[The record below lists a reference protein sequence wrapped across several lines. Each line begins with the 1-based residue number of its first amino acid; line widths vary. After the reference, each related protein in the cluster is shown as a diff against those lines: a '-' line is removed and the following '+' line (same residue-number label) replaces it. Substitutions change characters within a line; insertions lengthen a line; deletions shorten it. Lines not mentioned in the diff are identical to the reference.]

1 MTTPPCPTINAN
13 NAIAAPSPSGMVF
26 RGKRLVKSSSRGL
39 NLPTKRLAW
48 SLSSPGRFLS
58 SPVASSSSSAAVT
71 SNSTNRLEALEEGI
85 EKVIYQCRFM
95 AFLGTLGSLLG
106 SVLCFIKGCL
116 YVADSFVQYSVNR
129 GKVILLL
136 VEAIDTYLLGTV
148 MLVFGMGL
156 YELFI
161 SNLTTSETI
170 SHDSVS
176 NRSSL
181 FGMFPLK
188 ERPQWLEVKTVS
200 ELKTKLG
207 HVIVMLLL
215 IGLFDKSRKVA
226 ITSVADLLYSFV
238 QYSVNRGKVILLL
251 VEAIDTYLLGTVM
264 LVFGM
269 GLYELFISNLTTS
282 ETISHDSVSNRSSLF
297 GMFPLKERP
306 QWLEVKTVSELKTKL
321 GHVIVMLLLIG
332 LFDKSRKVA
341 ITSVADLLCISAS
354 IFLSSACLFLL
365 SRLNG
370 SH

>member
-226 ITSVADLLYSFV
+226 ITSVADLL
-238 QYSVNRGKVILLL
+238 
-251 VEAIDTYLLGTVM
+251 
-264 LVFGM
+264 
-269 GLYELFISNLTTS
+269 
-282 ETISHDSVSNRSSLF
+282 
-297 GMFPLKERP
+297 
-306 QWLEVKTVSELKTKL
+306 
-321 GHVIVMLLLIG
+321 
-332 LFDKSRKVA
+332 
-341 ITSVADLLCISAS
+341 CISAS

>member
-1 MTTPPCPTINAN
+1 MTTPPCRTINAN
-13 NAIAAPSPSGMVF
+13 NAVAAPSPSGMIFHGCRDFVPID
-26 RGKRLVKSSSRGL
+26 KRLVKSSSRGL

-58 SPVASSSSSAAVT
+58 SRVASASASGAVT
-71 SNSTNRLEALEEGI
+71 STSTNRLEGLEEGI
-85 EKVIYQCRFM
+85 EKVIYRCRFM
-95 AFLGTLGSLLG
+95 AFLGTLGSLFG
-106 SVLCFIKGCL
+106 SVLCFIKGCQ
-116 YVADSFVQYSVNR
+116 YVADSFVQYTVNR

-161 SNLTTSETI
+161 SNLKTSETI
-170 SHDSVS
+170 SHD
-176 NRSSL
+176 
-181 FGMFPLK
+181 
-188 ERPQWLEVKTVS
+188 
-200 ELKTKLG
+200 
-207 HVIVMLLL
+207 I
-215 IGLFDKSRKVA
+215 
-226 ITSVADLLYSFV
+226 
-238 QYSVNRGKVILLL
+238 
-251 VEAIDTYLLGTVM
+251 
-264 LVFGM
+264 
-269 GLYELFISNLTTS
+269 
-282 ETISHDSVSNRSSLF
+282 VSNRSSLF

>member
-1 MTTPPCPTINAN
+1 MTTPPCRTINAN
-13 NAIAAPSPSGMVF
+13 NAIAAPSPSGMIF
-26 RGKRLVKSSSRGL
+26 HGKRLVKSSSPGL

-58 SPVASSSSSAAVT
+58 SPVASSSTSAAVT

-106 SVLCFIKGCL
+106 SVLCFIKGCQ
-116 YVADSFVQYSVNR
+116 YVGD
-129 GKVILLL
+129 
-136 VEAIDTYLLGTV
+136 
-148 MLVFGMGL
+148 
-156 YELFI
+156 
-161 SNLTTSETI
+161 
-170 SHDSVS
+170 
-176 NRSSL
+176 
-181 FGMFPLK
+181 
-188 ERPQWLEVKTVS
+188 
-200 ELKTKLG
+200 
-207 HVIVMLLL
+207 
-215 IGLFDKSRKVA
+215 
-226 ITSVADLLYSFV
+226 SFV

-370 SH
+370 SR